1 MSWGTRVI
9 RNVAREVPAVAGLL
23 LITILDYVTGPRVA
37 VSPFYLAVL
46 VPIALRRRAPVA
58 AAYGAV
64 AAAMFLAVDL
74 ISGPIHATGVS
85 PYWREFY
92 PYWRGVAQ
100 LISFS
105 VVMFTIPRLI
115 EERHRLLR
123 SEETLVRQR
132 SELEDLN
139 AKLVGVLEE
148 LGAARQR
155 TVEAMLNRQTT
166 ALDEL
171 KALVATAVAEGPRK
185 MCVFDDAV
193 SSPSRKTTGGTDAP
207 ETL

>member
-1 MSWGTRVI
+1 MSWSSRITRGI
-9 RNVAREVPAVAGLL
+9 AREALPVAGLL
-23 LITILDYVTGPRVA
+23 LIMVVDYITGPMVA

-46 VPIALRRRAPVA
+46 VPIALRRRATA
-58 AAYGAV
+58 AAVYGAV
-64 AAAMFLAVDL
+64 AAAMFLTVDL
-74 ISGPIHATGVS
+74 ITVPALATT
-85 PYWREFY
+85 FY
-92 PYWRGVAQ
+92 PYWRGIAQ

-105 VVMFTIPRLI
+105 IVMFTIPRLI
-115 EERHRLLR
+115 GERHRLLR

-132 SELEDLN
+132 TELEDLN
-139 AKLVGVLEE
+139 AKLVGALEE

-171 KALVATAVAEGPRK
+171 KAAVATALAEGPRK

-193 SSPSRKTTGGTDAP
+193 SSPSRKPTGGTDAP
-207 ETL
+207 ETV

>member
-1 MSWGTRVI
+1 MSWSTRI
-9 RNVAREVPAVAGLL
+9 TRSIAREAPPIAGLL
-23 LITILDYVTGPRVA
+23 LIAVLDYVTGPMVA
-37 VSPFYLAVL
+37 ISPFYLAVL
-46 VPIALRRRAPVA
+46 VPIALRRSA
-58 AAYGAV
+58 AAPAIYGAI
-64 AAAMFLAVDL
+64 AAGMFLTVDL
-74 ISGPIHATGVS
+74 ITLPRFATT
-85 PYWREFY
+85 FY

-115 EERHRLLR
+115 AERHRLLR

-132 SELEDLN
+132 TELEDLN
-139 AKLVGVLEE
+139 AKLVGALEE

-171 KALVATAVAEGPRK
+171 KTLVSTAIAEGPRK

-193 SSPSRKTTGGTDAP
+193 SSPSRKNNTGGTDAP
-207 ETL
+207 ETV

>member
-1 MSWGTRVI
+1 MSWTSRVTRSI
-9 RNVAREVPAVAGLL
+9 AREVLPVAGLL
-23 LITILDYVTGPRVA
+23 LIAVVDYVTGPMVA
-37 VSPFYLAVL
+37 ISPFYLAVL
-46 VPIALRRRAPVA
+46 VPIALRRRAGA
-58 AAYGAV
+58 AAIYGAV
-64 AAAMFLAVDL
+64 AALMFLTVDL
-74 ISGPIHATGVS
+74 ITLPQYAKT
-85 PYWREFY
+85 FY
-92 PYWRGVAQ
+92 PYWRGMAQ

-115 EERHRLLR
+115 AERHRLLR

-132 SELEDLN
+132 TELEDLN
-139 AKLVGVLEE
+139 AKLVGALEE

-171 KALVATAVAEGPRK
+171 KALVATALAEGPRK

-193 SSPSRKTTGGTDAP
+193 SSPSRKNNTGGTDAP
-207 ETL
+207 ETV

>member
-1 MSWGTRVI
+1 MSWSTRVSRSI
-9 RNVAREVPAVAGLL
+9 AREAVSVAGLL
-23 LITILDYVTGPRVA
+23 LIAVLDYFTGPMVA

-46 VPIALRRRAPVA
+46 VVIALRRRAPVA
-58 AAYGAV
+58 LAYGAV

-74 ISGPIHATGVS
+74 MTVPALATT
-85 PYWREFY
+85 FY
-92 PYWRGVAQ
+92 PYWRGMAQ

-105 VVMFTIPRLI
+105 VVMLTIPRLI
-115 EERHRLLR
+115 AERHRLLR

-139 AKLVGVLEE
+139 AKLVGALEE

-155 TVEAMLNRQTT
+155 TVEAMLNRQTA

-171 KALVATAVAEGPRK
+171 KGLVATAVAEGSRK
-185 MCVFDDAV
+185 LCVFDDAV

-207 ETL
+207 ETV

>member
-1 MSWGTRVI
+1 MSWGTRMI
-9 RNVAREVPAVAGLL
+9 RRVAREVPPVAGLL
-23 LITILDYVTGPRVA
+23 LITVLDYFTGPMVA

-64 AAAMFLAVDL
+64 AAAMFLTVDL
-74 ISGPIHATGVS
+74 ITVPSLATT
-85 PYWREFY
+85 FY
-92 PYWRGVAQ
+92 PYWRGIAQ

-115 EERHRLLR
+115 SERHRLLR

-139 AKLVGVLEE
+139 AKLVGALEE

-207 ETL
+207 ETV

>member
-1 MSWGTRVI
+1 MSWSTRVTRSI
-9 RNVAREVPAVAGLL
+9 AREVLPVAGLL
-23 LITILDYVTGPRVA
+23 LITVLDYFTGPMVA

-46 VPIALRRRAPVA
+46 VAIALRRRAAAA

-74 ISGPIHATGVS
+74 ITVPALATT
-85 PYWREFY
+85 FY
-92 PYWRGVAQ
+92 PYWRGMAQ

-115 EERHRLLR
+115 AERHRLLR
-123 SEETLVRQR
+123 SEEALVRQR
-132 SELEDLN
+132 TELEDLN
-139 AKLVGVLEE
+139 AKLVGALEE

-155 TVEAMLNRQTT
+155 TVEAMLSRQTA

-171 KALVATAVAEGPRK
+171 KALVAAALAEGPRK

-193 SSPSRKTTGGTDAP
+193 SSPSRKSTGGTDAP
-207 ETL
+207 ETV